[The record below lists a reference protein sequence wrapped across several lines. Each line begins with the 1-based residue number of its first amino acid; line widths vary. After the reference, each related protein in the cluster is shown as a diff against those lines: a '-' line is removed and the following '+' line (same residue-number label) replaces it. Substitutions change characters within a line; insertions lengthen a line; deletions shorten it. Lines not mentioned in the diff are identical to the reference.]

1 MYIDIKETI
10 WTRYYISDVE
20 EQEVLKKLKEG
31 ELIWD
36 ISDNIET
43 NIMLDTA
50 EIMEVGDNG
59 GYATIEFYNDEGKIL
74 WDNIKT
80 E

>member
-1 MYIDIKETI
+1 MYVDIKETI
-10 WTRYYISDVE
+10 WTRYYIRDVE

-31 ELIWD
+31 ESIWD
-36 ISDNIET
+36 ISNNVET
-43 NIMLDTA
+43 DIMFDTA

-59 GYATIEFYNDEGKIL
+59 GNATIEFYNDEGKIL